1 MGLLNPEHTGM
12 LYMGRAIRRF
22 KTFLIQGRTEN
33 LGTFQYYF
41 SHMLI
46 TVIARTLLNI
56 FVKDKYIHPVIYVLI
71 TLMD

>member
-1 MGLLNPEHTGM
+1 MGLLDPEHTGM

-22 KTFLIQGRTEN
+22 KTFLIQGGTEN
-33 LGTFQYYF
+33 LGTFQYHF

-56 FVKDKYIHPVIYVLI
+56 FIKYKYIHPTVYGFIQA
-71 TLMD
+71 MD